1 MEERARTRQ
10 QKTELQMLRFTH
22 SNTWRT
28 RERLRAAKRR
38 NRNRRYNNYMRN
50 LERRQA
56 TKKIL
61 FQTYLQAID
70 ATVLYGIANT
80 RDNLADAIDAIAA
93 IWDDCLS
100 LHLRPAP
107 AEHEREAQP

>member
-1 MEERARTRQ
+1 MRRSTAWQ
-10 QKTELQMLRFTH
+10 
-22 SNTWRT
+22 
-28 RERLRAAKRR
+28 RLREAKKR

-56 TKKIL
+56 TRKIL

-70 ATVLYGIANT
+70 AAVLYGET
-80 RDNLADAIDAIAA
+80 NLLAREDYADEIDAIAA
-93 IWDDCLS
+93 IWN
-100 LHLRPAP
+100 LRPAP